1 MDGCMCRIITYW
13 KTKVDSEEFC
23 DANDDQANYDKEMAS
38 FYDEIDVKDDPIFP
52 LLECDQ
58 INQADPETIENCNIY
73 I

>member
-1 MDGCMCRIITYW
+1 MTMFPFLSNMHHFIQLYL
-13 KTKVDSEEFC
+13 C
-23 DANDDQANYDKEMAS
+23 DFFAHTEEMAS

-58 INQADPETIENCNIY
+58 INQADPETIENRNIY